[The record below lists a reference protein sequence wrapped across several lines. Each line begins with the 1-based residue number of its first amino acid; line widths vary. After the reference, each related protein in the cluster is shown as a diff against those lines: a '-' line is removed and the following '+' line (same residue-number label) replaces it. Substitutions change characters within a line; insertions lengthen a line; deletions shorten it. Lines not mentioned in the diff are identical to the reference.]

1 MTLTAISLRHAGAA
15 CGVVLLPLLG
25 FHGTAPDT
33 IERLA
38 WLAGCWEGTL
48 SQGAVYEEMWLPP
61 RGGTMIGAARMT
73 RDSRTVSFEFIR
85 IADEDG
91 TLVYAAQPS
100 GRPPTRFAATQV
112 EANAVTFANP
122 EHDFPQR
129 IIYRHTSPDEL
140 AARIEGERDGQ
151 LRGMDFPL
159 RRVPCPGVSQTP
171 ASSTHSDVW
180 RGPPARQPGR

>member
-1 MTLTAISLRHAGAA
+1 MILSAIAMRHACTAL
-15 CGVVLLPLLG
+15 GVAFLPLIGL
-25 FHGTAPDT
+25 HATAPDA

-48 SQGAVYEEMWLPP
+48 SSGAVYEEMWLPP
-61 RGGTMIGAARMT
+61 RGGTMLGAARMT
-73 RDSRTVSFEFIR
+73 RPSRTLSFEFIR

-112 EANAVTFANP
+112 EANAVTFENP

-129 IIYRHTSPDEL
+129 IIYRHTPPDEL

-159 RRVPCPGVSQTP
+159 RRVPCAGVSQTP

-180 RGPPARQPGR
+180 RDPLAQPSGR